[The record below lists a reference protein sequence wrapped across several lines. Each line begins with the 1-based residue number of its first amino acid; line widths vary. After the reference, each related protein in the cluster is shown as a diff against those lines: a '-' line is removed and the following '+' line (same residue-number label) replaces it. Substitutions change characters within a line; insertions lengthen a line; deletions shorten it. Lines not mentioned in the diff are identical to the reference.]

1 MKFYKKILPSGLKII
16 TVPMEAT
23 EAATLLVL
31 VGAGS
36 KYEHKKINGI
46 SHFLEHLFFKGTTRR
61 PEVGQIHRAL
71 DQLGAEH
78 NAFTGK
84 EFTGYWVKA
93 AAKHFD
99 AALDIVSDI
108 LLDPLFKSEEIE
120 KERGVII
127 QEISMYEDMP
137 QRKII
142 EVFEDL
148 LYGNQ
153 PAGWDIAGTKEIVA
167 KISREEIMAYRNRQY
182 AASNTLVVAAGK
194 INPEKAEEK
203 IISFFSNF
211 QRGRAESKKEV
222 KEKQKK
228 PAVRFF
234 YKETDQTHLI
244 LGLRSYDMYDPKRYA
259 LGLLGIILGGNASSR
274 LFMEIR
280 EKLGLAYYVRAETQH
295 YTDSGYLAVSAG
307 IPHKDLEKASRKI
320 VEVLR
325 QIREKGVSDY
335 EVKLAKDYLRGTLA
349 LSFEASDEIAS
360 FFGERALFYQ
370 KIQTPGELFKNI
382 EKTSRNDIIK
392 AAREII
398 DPAKINLAVI
408 GPHRETKS
416 YQKILTDIK

>member
-108 LLDPLFKSEEIE
+108 LLDPLFKPEEIE

-203 IISFFSNF
+203 IISFFSGF
-211 QRGRAESKKEV
+211 QHGRVESKKVV
-222 KEKQKK
+222 KEKQNK

-280 EKLGLAYYVRAETQH
+280 EKLGL
-295 YTDSGYLAVSAG
+295 
-307 IPHKDLEKASRKI
+307 
-320 VEVLR
+320 
-325 QIREKGVSDY
+325 
-335 EVKLAKDYLRGTLA
+335 
-349 LSFEASDEIAS
+349 
-360 FFGERALFYQ
+360 
-370 KIQTPGELFKNI
+370 
-382 EKTSRNDIIK
+382 
-392 AAREII
+392 
-398 DPAKINLAVI
+398 
-408 GPHRETKS
+408 
-416 YQKILTDIK
+416 

>member
-1 MKFYKKILPSGLKII
+1 MKFHQKVLPSGLKII

-23 EAATLLVL
+23 EAVTLLVL
-31 VGAGS
+31 VSTGS
-36 KYEHKKINGI
+36 KYEQKKINGI
-46 SHFLEHLFFKGTTRR
+46 SHFLEHLFFKGTKRR

-78 NAFTGK
+78 NAFTSK

-108 LLDPLFKSEEIE
+108 LLDPLFKPEEIE

-137 QRKII
+137 QHKVI

-148 LYGNQ
+148 LYGDQ
-153 PAGWDIAGTKEIVA
+153 PAGWDVAGTKKIVA
-167 KISREEIMAYRNRQY
+167 NISRKEIMDYRNRQY
-182 AASNTLVVAAGK
+182 VASNTLVVAAGK
-194 INPEKAEEK
+194 INPEKSQEK
-203 IISFFSNF
+203 IINFFSRF
-211 QRGRAESKKEV
+211 QHGRAESKKEV
-222 KEKQKK
+222 KEKQIK
-228 PAVRFF
+228 PAARFF
-234 YKETDQTHLI
+234 YKETDQTHLV
-244 LGLRSYDMYDPKRYA
+244 LGLRAYDMYDEKRYA
-259 LGLLGIILGGNASSR
+259 LGLLGIILGGNTSSR

-280 EKLGLAYYVRAETQH
+280 EKLGLAYYVRAEVQH

-307 IPHKDLEKASRKI
+307 IPHEDLEKASRKI

-325 QIREKGVSDY
+325 RIREKGVSDI

-360 FFGERALFYQ
+360 FFGERALFYK

-382 EKTSRNDIIK
+382 EKTGKNDIIK

-398 DPAKINLAVI
+398 HPAKINLAVI
-408 GPHRETKS
+408 GPHRNAAGC
-416 YQKILTDIK
+416 QKILADI